1 MSFAHKRSCSR
12 VSLPARKV
20 ARKRL
25 STGCAF
31 LKARHSSRNARAL
44 SGRSVTKA
52 SEALRAALGEQ
63 PERGDVARPGEE
75 GGDGTLLP
83 RLEPLADTC
92 LGAGER
98 DLVGQLVRHG
108 RRCGSAVA
116 RKEQLLDARGGIL
129 ESHPRDQVQV
139 EVLLLGAHPADVEG
153 EHPFHG

>member
-44 SGRSVTKA
+44 SGRSVTNGIA
-52 SEALRAALGEQ
+52 RLLSEQLLGEQ
-63 PERGDVARPGEE
+63 PERGDVACPGEE
-75 GGDGTLLP
+75 SGDGTLLP
-83 RLEPLADTC
+83 RLKALADTC

-98 DLVGQLVRHG
+98 DLVGQLVR
-108 RRCGSAVA
+108 
-116 RKEQLLDARGGIL
+116 
-129 ESHPRDQVQV
+129 
-139 EVLLLGAHPADVEG
+139 
-153 EHPFHG
+153 